1 MRTSTFPYD
10 EGAVNAF
17 LHAPTATLP
26 EALSSPP
33 NTCISITGYVID
45 VGDIKAAENGTWK
58 RREIRIT
65 DNAVILTVKLWNDAV
80 NMPTLIGRKYV

>member
-45 VGDIKAAENGTWK
+45 VGDIKAAENGT
-58 RREIRIT
+58 
-65 DNAVILTVKLWNDAV
+65 
-80 NMPTLIGRKYV
+80 